1 MIAFGS
7 AKPEKTPAF
16 AFDLLNRGRL
26 IATKFYRT
34 WRNRR
39 DFYRLGAMT
48 DAELKDIGLTR
59 SDLHVASTSPFGL
72 DPTTRLREIVL
83 ARIEE

>member
-1 MIAFGS
+1 MIACDS
-7 AKPEKTPAF
+7 AKSEKTAAPAF
-16 AFDLLNRGRL
+16 ELMNRVRIVVARL
-26 IATKFYRT
+26 YRA

-59 SDLHVASTSPFGL
+59 SDLYFASTSPFGL
-72 DPTTRLREIVL
+72 DPTTRLREIVQ
-83 ARIEE
+83 ARVEQ

>member
-1 MIAFGS
+1 MIASDS
-7 AKPEKTPAF
+7 AKSEKTAAV
-16 AFDLLNRGRL
+16 AFDLLNRGRFVVAKL
-26 IATKFYRT
+26 YRA

-48 DAELKDIGLTR
+48 DAELKDIGLSR
-59 SDLHVASTSPFGL
+59 SDLYVVSTSPFGP
-72 DPTTRLREIVL
+72 DPTTRLREIVQ